1 MNKLTSI
8 ILNCTLALAVSAP
21 AYASTPIFQ
30 TGDLITQTSKSRQSR
45 FIRAATGSPY
55 THIGMIVN
63 KEGKQQVIEAVEPV
77 KYTPLKEWI
86 GRGVNGKYAVFR
98 PTKSVSVDKVVSEAE
113 KHLGKH
119 YDSKFQPS
127 DKKMYCSELIF
138 KAYKRGASLALGVWQ
153 SAGKILGK
161 KKDNPKFKKEIKKRW
176 GKFPSKMKMITP
188 VAMTQSPNVN
198 PIYSNY

>member
-63 KEGKQQVIEAVEPV
+63 KEGKQQVIEAVEP
-77 KYTPLKEWI
+77 
-86 GRGVNGKYAVFR
+86 
-98 PTKSVSVDKVVSEAE
+98 E
-113 KHLGKH
+113 KFLLCYDTTLGPH
-119 YDSKFQPS
+119 PRCILQDE
-127 DKKMYCSELIF
+127 CE
-138 KAYKRGASLALGVWQ
+138 
-153 SAGKILGK
+153 KIRI
-161 KKDNPKFKKEIKKRW
+161 N
-176 GKFPSKMKMITP
+176 
-188 VAMTQSPNVN
+188 
-198 PIYSNY
+198 